1 MSEYSG
7 CKKEDFE
14 PLMESYEEEHFES
27 GCGSNKGTLPKMSDK
42 LDKFLKTPKMKKLRK
57 KAMKLQGAEKVIK
70 MVKDQAKS

>member
-1 MSEYSG
+1 MSEFSG

-14 PLMESYEEEHFES
+14 PLVESYKEEFKS
-27 GCGSNKGTLPKMSDK
+27 GCGGNKATLPNKSDK

-70 MVKDQAKS
+70 MVKDQAES